1 MNLPVDFCKRM
12 KNLLKEE
19 YNDFIASYQMS
30 PATSLRINPLKGG
43 GNPSLVK
50 DTFRLSPV
58 LWCKDG
64 FYYEKEQRPGKH
76 AYHEAGLYYIQE
88 ASAMAVAE
96 ALQAAP
102 GDKVL
107 DLCSAPGGKSSQ
119 IAAAMKGEGILVS
132 NEIHTKRAGIL
143 SENIERLGIRNALVV
158 NESPDRLAE
167 FFPSYFD
174 KILVDAPCSGEGMF
188 RKDPKTVGEWSLGA
202 VHNCALRQKEILKAA
217 DKMLKGGGRMVYST
231 CTFSP
236 EEDEESIAEFLR
248 EHENYCLESPK
259 NHAYFSEGI
268 SLRGS
273 LESGDLKK
281 SCRLWPHK
289 LRGEGHF
296 FAVLKKKREE
306 EKTGRISLQK
316 GVAIKEC
323 AEYTDFERSFLK
335 IRFEGEKI
343 YFGDRLYLLPK
354 DCPDLKGLKVIRP
367 GLHLGSRKKG
377 RFEPSHALALALTR
391 EDVVYTSELS
401 LESGEVNA
409 YIEGQT
415 LQREGEKGWHLLLVD
430 GYSLAWG
437 KLSNN
442 SMKNHYPKG
451 LRKNLKREEC
461 HA

>member
-1 MNLPVDFCKRM
+1 MNLPVDFCERM

-19 YNDFIASYQMS
+19 YDDFIASYEMP
-30 PATSLRINPLKGG
+30 PATSLRLNPLKGG
-43 GNPSLVK
+43 GRPSLVE

-58 LWCKDG
+58 LWCEEG

-188 RKDPKTVGEWSLGA
+188 RKDPKTAGEWSLEA
-202 VHNCALRQKEILKAA
+202 VHSCALRQKEILKAA
-217 DKMLKGGGRMVYST
+217 DKMLKAGGRMVYST

-268 SLRGS
+268 SLSGS
-273 LESGDLKK
+273 LESGELKK

-296 FAVLKKKREE
+296 FAVLKKKPEE
-306 EKTGRISLQK
+306 KKTGRLPLQK
-316 GVAIKEC
+316 GVSIKAC
-323 AEYTDFERSFLK
+323 AEYRDFEKSFLK

-343 YFGDRLYLLPK
+343 YFGDQLYLLPK

-377 RFEPSHALALALTR
+377 RFEPSHALALALTK
-391 EDVVYTSELS
+391 EDVVYASELS

-415 LQREGEKGWHLLLVD
+415 LQREGEKGWYLLLAD

-437 KLSNN
+437 KLSKNT
-442 SMKNHYPKG
+442 MKNHYPKG